1 MKKLWKVAR
10 GILIG
15 IVVLLAIVLI
25 GLQIALRPSVLTGL
39 VNKYAPQFIE
49 GGNLEFSRISAH
61 VIKSFPFVSLEAEGV
76 ALTYPHE
83 RYARFDS
90 LAGDTQRRFNLMK
103 AGNAR
108 DGSGIDTLL
117 SARRLYASLNYISLA
132 GGAIDVHKVELEKPR
147 FFMHVFDSTA
157 SNLDIFASGDK
168 EKDTTSSGMANIILH
183 KISLDQKPF
192 VVYTSPKDTTFLAI
206 RGKRLALDG
215 KLRLQDYED
224 ANSTLEGDSLFVSG
238 RLPADTLALGL
249 EHLFASVKRRN
260 VILDADA
267 RALLM
272 TRSLGRLRLPIHL
285 DADATVPRHKDAEL
299 GVNIHSLTARV
310 SSLELKA
317 KGDILNHPGGLDLDI
332 DAAIEDCPIGDLMKE
347 FRDNIEFF
355 KKIDTDARLSL
366 DAHAEGT
373 IAEGKMPAV
382 NAKLLV
388 PLSTVDIQGVGRKG
402 RLSLDADVVTD
413 NFDVI
418 DATVH
423 KLYADIAGAKLDI
436 SASGS
441 DVTGDDPDFTL
452 DGTFRARLDSLT
464 RAFLDGIDGRGILK
478 GEVHGKAKLSQLT
491 DMSRIAKAN
500 IRADMSGTDLTVDM
514 PKDSVHAFIRN
525 IALNAATAGNR
536 IDSNLPKGARVLS
549 LKADIDTLNAT
560 YGKDVY
566 ARGSGIKLLAQNS
579 ADILKG
585 GKQLTPLMGLLKVD
599 RLSLRDYDGIDVA
612 LKGNVDRFRI
622 IPAEEKGG
630 KPLMK
635 ITTENDAIAAV
646 MEGNNVAA
654 RNLTASVSAREHAR
668 TTNKERRNRILD
680 SLQRVYPGT
689 PRDSLFRKARM
700 ERMASQLKDEFAGA
714 DVMLSLSKSSQEM
727 ARKWDFDGSIGLEM
741 ARLNVDGLSLTP
753 EITDVAGNFNNDKV
767 ALDNITVTAGQSDIS
782 ANATVTG
789 IRRLLTGRGK
799 PHIYANATATSNYI
813 DANELMAALRGM
825 MPAKDTSE
833 VEEKVPAD
841 TASSA
846 LLVLPSNLDVNV
858 MLENT
863 GIKYDSLLVNWLAA
877 DIVMKERTLQITNGL
892 AASNMGDLY
901 VEGFYATRAKDD
913 IKAGFDLN
921 IVDISAE
928 KVLTMFP
935 DVKKEMPIMNSFSGD
950 LDMEIAATTEIDTTM
965 NVVLP
970 SLDGIMRFTGRQL
983 ALKDSKEFTKIAT
996 LLLFKDRSKVVID
1009 NMSVT
1014 GMVRSNKLEV
1024 FPFVLDVDRY
1034 MMAASGIQNLDE
1046 SFNYH
1051 ISVIRSPLVLKFGLN
1066 AWGEDFDH
1074 IKYGLGKARYTSPN
1088 VPVFTKQLDTVQYN
1102 LVAAIHNVFELGV
1115 DGAMAEN
1122 TSQTFL
1128 EDRISQVG
1136 YTDYADTTAMDD
1148 IIMASL
1154 EQMESTTGNVTD
1166 RVAARLE
1173 TIKAE
1178 VIELERKASGSS
1190 SVISSEASSVISSEA
1205 EGVVEK
1211 SKKKKKK

>member
-1 MKKLWKVAR
+1 MKKLWKILR

-15 IVVLLAIVLI
+15 IIALIVIVLV
-25 GLQIALRPSVLTGL
+25 GLQIALRPSVLAGL
-39 VNKYAPQFIE
+39 VNKYSPQFIQ
-49 GGNLEFSRISAH
+49 GGNLEFSSINAH
-61 VIKSFPFVSLEAEGV
+61 VIKSFPFVSLEARDV
-76 ALTYPHE
+76 AVTYPHE

-90 LAGDTQRRFNLMK
+90 LAAGARTRFSLMK
-103 AGNAR
+103 AGLAR
-108 DGSGIDTLL
+108 DGSGIDTLI
-117 SARRLYASLNYISLA
+117 SARRLYASLNYISFA
-132 GGAIDVHKVELEKPR
+132 GGAIDIHKVELEKPR

-157 SNLDIFASGDK
+157 SNLDIFGSGEK
-168 EKDTTSSGMANIILH
+168 EEEEDTTSSGMPNIILH
-183 KISLDQKPF
+183 KISLDRKPF
-192 VVYTSPKDTTFLAI
+192 VVYTSPADTTFLAV

-215 KLRLQDYED
+215 KLRLKDYEN
-224 ANSTLEGDSLFVSG
+224 AHSSLEGDSLFVSG

-249 EHLFASVKRRN
+249 DHLRASIKRRN
-260 VILDADA
+260 VLLDADA
-267 RALLM
+267 RAFLM
-272 TRSLGRLRLPIHL
+272 TNSFGRMRLPIHL
-285 DADATVPRHKDAEL
+285 DADATFPKHKEAEL

-317 KGDILNHPGGLDLDI
+317 KGDILNRPGGLDLDI

-347 FRDNIEFF
+347 FRNNIEFF
-355 KKIDTDARLSL
+355 KKIDTDAHISL

-373 IAEGKMPAV
+373 IAEDSMPAV
-382 NAKLLV
+382 NAKLLI

-423 KLYADIAGAKLDI
+423 KLYADIAGAKIDL
-436 SASGS
+436 SASGR
-441 DVTGDDPDFTL
+441 DVTGEDPDLAL

-464 RAFLDGIDGRGILK
+464 RAFLDGIDGEGLLK
-478 GEVHGKAKLSQLT
+478 GEVHGKASLSQLT
-491 DMSRIAKAN
+491 DMSKIAKAN
-500 IRADMSGTDLTVDM
+500 IQASITGSDLTVDM

-525 IALNAATAGNR
+525 ISLNAATAANR

-560 YGKDVY
+560 YGENVY
-566 ARGSGIKLLAQNS
+566 ARGSGVKLLAQNS

-599 RLSLRDYDGIDVA
+599 RLSLRDYDGMDVA

-622 IPAEEKGG
+622 IPPETKDG
-630 KPLMK
+630 KPLLK
-635 ITTENDAIAAV
+635 ISTDNEAIAAV
-646 MEGNNVAA
+646 MDGSNVAV
-654 RNLTASVSAREHAR
+654 RNLSASVSAREHVR
-668 TTNKERRNRILD
+668 VRNRERRNRILD

-700 ERMASQLKDEFAGA
+700 ERMAAQLKDEFASA

-727 ARKWDFDGSIGLEM
+727 AKKWDFEGSVGLDL
-741 ARLNVDGLSLTP
+741 ARLNLDGLSLTP
-753 EITDVAGNFNNDKV
+753 EITEVAGTFDNDKV
-767 ALDNITVTAGQSDIS
+767 ELKNITVTAGQSDIS
-782 ANATVTG
+782 ANARVSG
-789 IRRLLTGRGK
+789 LRRLLTGRGK
-799 PHIYANATATSNYI
+799 PHIHANATATSTYI
-813 DANELMAALRGM
+813 DANELMQALQGM
-825 MPAKDTSE
+825 RPAPSE
-833 VEEKVPAD
+833 EENPAQPAD
-841 TASSA
+841 TAA
-846 LLVLPSNLDVNV
+846 QGLLILPSNLDVNV
-858 MLENT
+858 ILENT

-877 DIVMKERTLQITNGL
+877 DIVMKDRTLQITNGL

-901 VEGFYATRAKDD
+901 VEGFYSTRSKEDL
-913 IKAGFDLN
+913 KAGFDLN

-928 KVLTMFP
+928 KVLTLIP
-935 DVKKEMPIMNSFSGD
+935 EVKKEMPIMNSFSGD
-950 LDMEIAATTEIDTTM
+950 LDMEIAATTEIDTAM

-970 SLDGIMRFTGRQL
+970 SLDGIIRFTGRKL
-983 ALKDSKEFTKIAT
+983 ALKDSKEFTKIAK
-996 LLLFKDRSKVVID
+996 LLLFKDKTKAVID

-1034 MMAASGIQNLDE
+1034 MMAASGVQNLDE

-1074 IKYGLGKARYTSPN
+1074 IKYALGKARYTSPN

-1115 DGAMAEN
+1115 DRAMAEN

-1128 EDRISQVG
+1128 QDRINQVG
-1136 YTDYADTTAMDD
+1136 YSEYVDTLAMDEV
-1148 IIMASL
+1148 IMASL
-1154 EQMESTTGNVTD
+1154 EEMESTTGNVTD

-1173 TIKAE
+1173 TLKAE
-1178 VIELERKASGSS
+1178 VVELERKAAVGSGAATP
-1190 SVISSEASSVISSEA
+1190 VISREA
-1205 EGVVEK
+1205 EGVDAK

>member
-1 MKKLWKVAR
+1 MKKLWKVLR

-15 IVVLLAIVLI
+15 IIALFAIVLI

-83 RYARFDS
+83 RFARFDS
-90 LAGDTQRRFNLMK
+90 LSAGARTRFSLMK
-103 AGNAR
+103 AGLAR

-117 SARRLYASLNYISLA
+117 SAKRVYASLNYISLA
-132 GGAIDVHKVELEKPR
+132 GGAIDIHNVELEKPR

-157 SNLDIFASGDK
+157 SNLDIFSSGDK

-183 KISLDQKPF
+183 KISLDRKPF
-192 VVYTSPKDTTFLAI
+192 VVYTNPKDTTFLAV

-215 KLRLQDYED
+215 KLRLQDYES
-224 ANSTLEGDSLFVSG
+224 AHSTLEGDSLFISG

-249 EHLFASVKRRN
+249 DHLFASVKRRN

-267 RALLM
+267 RAFLM
-272 TRSLGRLRLPIHL
+272 TSSFGRMRLPIHL
-285 DADATVPRHKDAEL
+285 DADATVPKHKDAEL

-317 KGDILNHPGGLDLDI
+317 KGDILNHPGGLDLNV

-347 FRDNIEFF
+347 FRNNIEFF
-355 KKIDTDARLSL
+355 KKIDTDAHISL

-373 IAEGKMPAV
+373 IAEDRMPAV
-382 NAKLLV
+382 NAKLLI
-388 PLSTVDIQGVGRKG
+388 PLSTVDIEGVGRKG

-413 NFDVI
+413 NFNVI

-423 KLYADIAGAKLDI
+423 KLYADIAGAKVDL

-441 DVTGDDPDFTL
+441 DVTGEDPDLTL

-464 RAFLDGIDGRGILK
+464 RAFLDGIDGHGLLK
-478 GEVHGKAKLSQLT
+478 GEVHGKARLSQLT
-491 DMSRIAKAN
+491 NMSKIGRAN
-500 IRADMSGTDLTVDM
+500 LQADISGSDLSLDM
-514 PKDSVHAFIRN
+514 PKDSIHAFIRN
-525 IALNAATAGNR
+525 IGLSASTASNR
-536 IDSNLPKGARVLS
+536 IDSNLPKGARVLAV
-549 LKADIDTLNAT
+549 KADIDTLNAT
-560 YGKDVY
+560 YGDNVY
-566 ARGSGIKLLAQNS
+566 ARGSGIRLLAQNS

-622 IPAEEKGG
+622 IPAQEKGG
-630 KPLMK
+630 KPIMK

-646 MEGNNVAA
+646 MDGNNVAV
-654 RNLTASVSAREHAR
+654 RNLTANVAAREHARR

-700 ERMASQLKDEFAGA
+700 ERMASQLKDEFASA

-727 ARKWDFDGSIGLEM
+727 AKKWDFEGSIGLDL

-753 EITDVAGNFNNDKV
+753 EITDVAGTFDNDKV
-767 ALDNITVTAGQSDIS
+767 ELKNITVTAGQSDIS
-782 ANATVTG
+782 ANARLSG
-789 IRRLLTGRGK
+789 LRRLLTGRGK

-813 DANELMAALRGM
+813 DANELMDALKGM
-825 MPAKDTSE
+825 MPAKDTSA
-833 VEEKVPAD
+833 VEEKAPED

-863 GIKYDSLLVNWLAA
+863 GIKYDSLMVNWLAA
-877 DIVMKERTLQITNGL
+877 DIVMKERTLQVTNGL

-901 VEGFYATRAKDD
+901 VEGFYATRSKDD

-928 KVLTMFP
+928 KVLTLFP
-935 DVKKEMPIMNSFSGD
+935 DVKKEMPIMNSFSGN
-950 LDMEIAATTEIDTTM
+950 LDMEIAATTEIDTAM

-983 ALKDSKEFTKIAT
+983 ALKDSREFTKIAT
-996 LLLFKDRSKVVID
+996 LLLFKDKNKAMID

-1034 MMAASGIQNLDE
+1034 MMAASGVQNLDE

-1051 ISVIRSPLVLKFGLN
+1051 ISVIRSPLILKFGLN

-1074 IKYGLGKARYTSPN
+1074 IKYSLGKARYTSPN

-1128 EDRISQVG
+1128 QDRINQVG
-1136 YTDYADTTAMDD
+1136 YTDYVDTLAMDD

-1154 EQMESTTGNVTD
+1154 EEMENTSGNVTE

-1173 TIKAE
+1173 ALKAE
-1178 VIELERKASGSS
+1178 VIELERQAS
-1190 SVISSEASSVISSEA
+1190 SVISSEASPVISSEA

-1211 SKKKKKK
+1211 SKKKKK